1 MIYNNFIDKEKEQQE
16 EPKMK
21 MEEENKKENI
31 IVDILSSSSTESEE
45 EIEKPLTGKMIPIK
59 VKKEITSPLRT
70 NNVVNSD
77 NMDKLEKSVKMD
89 RMQNGTEF
97 SKLSQPSNTQQ
108 VYKGEKEKFNQ
119 VKTII
124 SPEKSKSTRLSLSQ
138 SSESSLSK
146 PNRLSLGESN
156 KLSSIQSN
164 KSAKSIQSVSPTIST
179 LTQSVKPT
187 KSIQPTQS
195 IKPTKSIQPTQS
207 ITPTKS
213 IQPTQSI
220 TPTKSTPTNSL
231 SSLNEESMYL
241 ARLFE
246 QLNDSDIDNISPT
259 TQVNREFLNLINFIH
274 YLLTRP
280 HFEESFYSSFMQFSK
295 SSLYYPSLSN
305 SSSSPLSD
313 FINSITEEPPSKR
326 QELIRSEESVDSVKD
341 NQSRIVLSCSSY
353 FLSCFYPI
361 QITPSIQLSLEK
373 QQQLRV
379 DIDTI
384 HMEFHHSSLLRAIT
398 SSYHFDM
405 YEIKK

>member
-77 NMDKLEKSVKMD
+77 NMDKFEKSVKMD

-97 SKLSQPSNTQQ
+97 SKLSQPFNTQQ
-108 VYKGEKEKFNQ
+108 VYKGEKEKFSQ
-119 VKTII
+119 VRTII

-156 KLSSIQSN
+156 KSSSIQSN

-179 LTQSVKPT
+179 PTQSV
-187 KSIQPTQS
+187 
-195 IKPTKSIQPTQS
+195 KPTKSIQPTQS

-213 IQPTQSI
+213 TL
-220 TPTKSTPTNSL
+220 TNSL

-326 QELIRSEESVDSVKD
+326 QELIRSKKSVDSVKD

>member
-1 MIYNNFIDKEKEQQE
+1 MVYNNFVDKEEEKQE

-21 MEEENKKENI
+21 MEEETKKENI

-45 EIEKPLTGKMIPIK
+45 EIEKPLTGKMMPIK
-59 VKKEITSPLRT
+59 VKKEITSPIRM
-70 NNVVNSD
+70 NNEVNY
-77 NMDKLEKSVKMD
+77 NRMERLEKLNEVDKL
-89 RMQNGTEF
+89 QNGTEF
-97 SKLSQPSNTQQ
+97 SKLSQSSNIQQ
-108 VYKGEKEKFNQ
+108 VYKGEKEKYDQ

-138 SSESSLSK
+138 SSETSVNK
-146 PNRLSLGESN
+146 PNRLSLGESS
-156 KLSSIQSN
+156 KSSSVQS
-164 KSAKSIQSVSPTIST
+164 SKSIQS
-179 LTQSVKPT
+179 TQSVTPT
-187 KSIQPTQS
+187 KLTPIKSAQS
-195 IKPTKSIQPTQS
+195 IPVKSVQSTQAKSTPVKSVQSTQS

-213 IQPTQSI
+213 IQPT
-220 TPTKSTPTNSL
+220 PTKSTP
-231 SSLNEESMYL
+231 NEESLYL

-246 QLNDSDIDNISPT
+246 QLNDSNIDSISPT
-259 TQVNREFLNLINFIH
+259 TQVNREYLNLINFIH

-295 SSLYYPSLSN
+295 SSLYYPALSN

-326 QELIRSEESVDSVKD
+326 QELKRPEEPIDSIKD

-353 FLSCFYPI
+353 FLSYFYPI

-384 HMEFHHSSLLRAIT
+384 HMEFHHLSLLRAIT

-405 YEIKK
+405 YEI

>member
-1 MIYNNFIDKEKEQQE
+1 MIYNNFIDKEKEKQE

-77 NMDKLEKSVKMD
+77 SMDKFEKSVKMD

-97 SKLSQPSNTQQ
+97 SKLSQPFNTQQ

-119 VKTII
+119 VRTII

-156 KLSSIQSN
+156 KSSSIQSN
-164 KSAKSIQSVSPTIST
+164 KSAKSIQSVSPTLST
-179 LTQSVKPT
+179 PTQSV
-187 KSIQPTQS
+187 
-195 IKPTKSIQPTQS
+195 KPTKSIQPTQS

-213 IQPTQSI
+213 TPTQSI

>member
-108 VYKGEKEKFNQ
+108 VYKGEKEKIDQ
-119 VKTII
+119 VRTII

-156 KLSSIQSN
+156 KSSSIQSN

-179 LTQSVKPT
+179 PTQSVSPT
-187 KSIQPTQS
+187 ISTPTQS
-195 IKPTKSIQPTQS
+195 VKPTKSIQPTQS

-213 IQPTQSI
+213 TL
-220 TPTKSTPTNSL
+220 TNSL

-326 QELIRSEESVDSVKD
+326 QELIRSKESIDSVKD

>member
-77 NMDKLEKSVKMD
+77 SMDKLEKSVKMD

-97 SKLSQPSNTQQ
+97 SKLGQPSNTQQ

-119 VKTII
+119 VRTII

-156 KLSSIQSN
+156 KSSSIQSN

-179 LTQSVKPT
+179 PTQSV
-187 KSIQPTQS
+187 
-195 IKPTKSIQPTQS
+195 KPTKSIQPTQS

-213 IQPTQSI
+213 TL
-220 TPTKSTPTNSL
+220 TNSL

>member
-77 NMDKLEKSVKMD
+77 SMDKFEKSVKMD

-108 VYKGEKEKFNQ
+108 VYKGEKEKIDQ
-119 VKTII
+119 VRTII

-179 LTQSVKPT
+179 PTQSVSPT
-187 KSIQPTQS
+187 ISTPTQS
-195 IKPTKSIQPTQS
+195 VKPTKSIQPTQS

-213 IQPTQSI
+213 TL
-220 TPTKSTPTNSL
+220 TNSR

-326 QELIRSEESVDSVKD
+326 QELIRSKESVDSVKD

>member
-119 VKTII
+119 VRTII

-156 KLSSIQSN
+156 KSSSIQSN

-179 LTQSVKPT
+179 PTQSVSPT
-187 KSIQPTQS
+187 ISTPTQS
-195 IKPTKSIQPTQS
+195 VKPTKSIQPTQS

-213 IQPTQSI
+213 TL
-220 TPTKSTPTNSL
+220 TNSL

>member
-77 NMDKLEKSVKMD
+77 SMDKFEKSVKMD

-119 VKTII
+119 VRTII

-156 KLSSIQSN
+156 KSSSIPSN

-179 LTQSVKPT
+179 PTQSVKPT
-187 KSIQPTQS
+187 KSIQPA
-195 IKPTKSIQPTQS
+195 
-207 ITPTKS
+207 
-213 IQPTQSI
+213 QSI

>member
-1 MIYNNFIDKEKEQQE
+1 
-16 EPKMK
+16 
-21 MEEENKKENI
+21 
-31 IVDILSSSSTESEE
+31 
-45 EIEKPLTGKMIPIK
+45 
-59 VKKEITSPLRT
+59 
-70 NNVVNSD
+70 
-77 NMDKLEKSVKMD
+77 
-89 RMQNGTEF
+89 
-97 SKLSQPSNTQQ
+97 
-108 VYKGEKEKFNQ
+108 
-119 VKTII
+119 
-124 SPEKSKSTRLSLSQ
+124 
-138 SSESSLSK
+138 
-146 PNRLSLGESN
+146 
-156 KLSSIQSN
+156 
-164 KSAKSIQSVSPTIST
+164 
-179 LTQSVKPT
+179 
-187 KSIQPTQS
+187 
-195 IKPTKSIQPTQS
+195 
-207 ITPTKS
+207 
-213 IQPTQSI
+213 
-220 TPTKSTPTNSL
+220 
-231 SSLNEESMYL
+231 MYL

>member
-77 NMDKLEKSVKMD
+77 SMDKFEKSVKMD

-97 SKLSQPSNTQQ
+97 SKLSQPFNTQQ

-119 VKTII
+119 VRTII

-156 KLSSIQSN
+156 KSSSIQSN
-164 KSAKSIQSVSPTIST
+164 KSAKSIQSVTPTIST
-179 LTQSVKPT
+179 PTQSV
-187 KSIQPTQS
+187 
-195 IKPTKSIQPTQS
+195 KPTKSIQPTQS

-213 IQPTQSI
+213 TL
-220 TPTKSTPTNSL
+220 TNSL

>member
-1 MIYNNFIDKEKEQQE
+1 MIYNNFIDKEKEKQE

-77 NMDKLEKSVKMD
+77 SMDKLEKSVKMD

-108 VYKGEKEKFNQ
+108 VYKGEKEKLNQ
-119 VKTII
+119 VRTII

-156 KLSSIQSN
+156 KSSSIQSN
-164 KSAKSIQSVSPTIST
+164 KSAKSIQSVSPTISIP
-179 LTQSVKPT
+179 TQSV
-187 KSIQPTQS
+187 
-195 IKPTKSIQPTQS
+195 KPTKSIQPTQS

-213 IQPTQSI
+213 TL
-220 TPTKSTPTNSL
+220 TNSL

>member
-77 NMDKLEKSVKMD
+77 SMDKLEKSVKMD

-97 SKLSQPSNTQQ
+97 SKLGQPSNTQQ

-119 VKTII
+119 VRTII

-156 KLSSIQSN
+156 KSSSIQSN

-179 LTQSVKPT
+179 PTQSV
-187 KSIQPTQS
+187 
-195 IKPTKSIQPTQS
+195 KPTKSIQPTQS

-220 TPTKSTPTNSL
+220 TPTKSTLTNSL